1 MKPTKSLFLSLIFA
15 LALLL
20 QPVQSVAADTI
31 PVTGPNLENIQP
43 ASAAVN
49 SLSSF
54 TASVAVS
61 GNPNLVAGI
70 FARGLFAAPIVQQP
84 STAPGFVST
93 QSEAATQFAMAA
105 QYGTVALLAHN
116 YLLGQQFFSVAQ
128 GKVLSLV
135 YGDGHA
141 NTYRVKQVLRY
152 QALSPNSP
160 YSDFVDLDD
169 PSGARISVTDLFYKV
184 YTQNGQLVLQTCIEA
199 DGNSSW
205 GRLFIIAEPAH
216 LVTSLQPN
224 RYVAN
229 LTMATR

>member
-43 ASAAVN
+43 ASATVN

-70 FARGLFAAPIVQQP
+70 FARG
-84 STAPGFVST
+84 
-93 QSEAATQFAMAA
+93 QFAMAA

-184 YTQNGQLVLQTCIEA
+184 YTQNGQLVLQTCIES

-205 GRLFIIAEPAH
+205 GRLFVIAEPAH

-229 LTMATR
+229 LTMVTR